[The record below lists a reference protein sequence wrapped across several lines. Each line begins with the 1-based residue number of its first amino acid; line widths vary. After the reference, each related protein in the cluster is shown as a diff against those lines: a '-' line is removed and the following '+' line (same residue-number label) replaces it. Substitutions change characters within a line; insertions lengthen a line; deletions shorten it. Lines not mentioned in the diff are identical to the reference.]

1 MDNSGTASSGT
12 GSPDAE
18 GADGS
23 AETGSSATGAA
34 ENLDVL
40 RGQRH
45 ALARRVRLPWWYVV
59 IYTVAMAAVLSAP
72 FLAALVSPA
81 LSNWISVIPA
91 LVVVMVLDKQL
102 ARATGAQFS
111 RRTLRAYPS
120 ARPAG
125 IVTIAVCVPAVL
137 GEQVLVNTGQPFAGA
152 GVLVATTA
160 VVVACLFWQTSGIR
174 RDIRDG
180 RAVAG

>member
-1 MDNSGTASSGT
+1 MDNSGTTRSSA
-12 GSPDAE
+12 GSSEAE
-18 GADGS
+18 GADGP

-34 ENLDVL
+34 ETLDVL
-40 RGQRH
+40 REQRH
-45 ALARRVRLPWWYVV
+45 ALARRVRLPWWYVA
-59 IYTVAMAAVLSAP
+59 IYTVAMAAVLSTP
-72 FLAALVSPA
+72 FLAALVSPG

-91 LVVVMVLDKQL
+91 LIVVYLLDKQL

-125 IVTIAVCVPAVL
+125 IVTIAVCVPAIL
-137 GEQVLVNTGQPFAGA
+137 GEQILVNTGQPLAAA
-152 GVLVATTA
+152 GVLIATTA